1 MSTSEQNIPGPIQG
15 QTRLLLSLGF
25 GGLLLLLAFLGL
37 SAISF
42 FSRVENQQAQ
52 IRKDYVERDG
62 TLGRLRGDIYL
73 SGTYMR
79 DYLLDTSTLS
89 GPATGNETHEA
100 KFSAE
105 WQAILGALALYRG
118 ILHQEERPVFDQ
130 LNRELL
136 DYHDQL
142 QRTFAWTVDDRR
154 ARGAGFVQEQVL
166 PRRMTAIGLVD
177 RLHEASDRQLE
188 ISSRAIG
195 ETFASFR
202 LKLVVLLIATG
213 AIGLLLAGFT
223 MAWLLSLE
231 RAAASTLQEVLR
243 TRKELH
249 ELSGQL
255 VSVQEDER
263 RRISRELHDE
273 VGQVLS
279 AMMLGLGNLRS
290 ALKTNDREEALEQ
303 VHLIEDMTERNAN
316 VVRNISLLLRPT
328 MLDDLG
334 LVPALRWLA
343 REVSRTNRMEVDVSS
358 VDELEDL
365 PEGHRTCVY
374 RVVQEALRNA
384 CRHSGGQR
392 VHVSVWMTESQLRID
407 VQDDGKGFQPSLET
421 GVGILGMEE
430 RVARL
435 GGKLRVDSS
444 PGQGTTVHFELPT
457 VAA

>member
-1 MSTSEQNIPGPIQG
+1 
-15 QTRLLLSLGF
+15 
-25 GGLLLLLAFLGL
+25 
-37 SAISF
+37 
-42 FSRVENQQAQ
+42 
-52 IRKDYVERDG
+52 
-62 TLGRLRGDIYL
+62 
-73 SGTYMR
+73 
-79 DYLLDTSTLS
+79 
-89 GPATGNETHEA
+89 
-100 KFSAE
+100 
-105 WQAILGALALYRG
+105 
-118 ILHQEERPVFDQ
+118 
-130 LNRELL
+130 
-136 DYHDQL
+136 
-142 QRTFAWTVDDRR
+142 
-154 ARGAGFVQEQVL
+154 
-166 PRRMTAIGLVD
+166 
-177 RLHEASDRQLE
+177 
-188 ISSRAIG
+188 
-195 ETFASFR
+195 
-202 LKLVVLLIATG
+202 
-213 AIGLLLAGFT
+213 

-392 VHVSVWMTESQLRID
+392 VHVSVRMTESQLRID